1 MGGGNGNKAMLQRER
16 NAKKT
21 QKKGSG
27 VNQKEAAAK
36 AMTIICQICRTGFM
50 GTSNEATL
58 RSHSD
63 AKHPKESF
71 ERCFPDWNK

>member
-1 MGGGNGNKAMLQRER
+1 M
-16 NAKKT
+16 
-21 QKKGSG
+21 
-27 VNQKEAAAK
+27 NQKEAAAK